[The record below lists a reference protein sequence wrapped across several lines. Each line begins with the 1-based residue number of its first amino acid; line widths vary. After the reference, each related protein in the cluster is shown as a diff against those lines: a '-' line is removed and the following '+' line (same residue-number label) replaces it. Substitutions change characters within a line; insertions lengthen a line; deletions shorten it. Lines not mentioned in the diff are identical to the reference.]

1 LFSLVSY
8 LTNVRV
14 TPGNRDLALC
24 SASVHPWEVRVG
36 KVCAVDVGG
45 GTTFYLNCKGIK
57 KL

>member
-1 LFSLVSY
+1 LVSY